1 MDNGYSI
8 AEARNNLA
16 RLVHEAEDGDPV
28 RLTRRGLPVAVIL
41 SLAEYERMRATG
53 EGLWDRLRR
62 FRDSVEEAEIPAAA
76 RAGISWGGEEA
87 RL

>member
-1 MDNGYSI
+1 MDDGYSI

-28 RLTRRGLPVAVIL
+28 HLTRRGLPVAVIL
-41 SLAEYERMRATG
+41 SLAEYERMRAAG
-53 EGLWDRLRR
+53 DGLWDRLRR
-62 FRDSVEEAEIPAAA
+62 FRDTMEETEAPAG
-76 RAGISWGGEEA
+76 RGGISWGGEEA